1 MLWIALRAWPEAP
14 GSAPAALQSALACHA
29 LRYTP
34 RVSLARDAVLMEVS
48 ASLRLFGGLAALR
61 VQLWR
66 ELQQEM
72 GLDDSAG
79 LRAAAGRTSLQALA
93 RLRLNR
99 PWRETARIPAADLPL
114 AALDAAQAHLD
125 LLGSLGCHRWQD
137 LRRLPRQGVARRFGQ
152 DLLDALDQAWAERP
166 ESHQWWQVPE
176 VFESRLQCPG
186 GLEHAEGLLQAAR
199 HLLQHLRAW
208 LLARSLGVL
217 GVELVW
223 YSDIRRSAAEPVCL
237 PLRLSEPTQDMA
249 HLQRLLGERLSAMRL
264 QAPAHAVSLR
274 SLETVALAAC
284 SGSLLPQEQRSGESL
299 GQLLERLEARL
310 GRTQI
315 RCWQPG
321 DRHEPE
327 YMQQWLPAWA
337 SDRREGAAPTATP
350 RTDPI
355 TTRVILPP
363 ASLAGSATAAKSGQ
377 GAGPHGPLPLAWGQ
391 LLPTWLLPQPRPLRL
406 QGDRP
411 CYPDPLALLVGP
423 QRLEISGWTAA
434 DSGPEHACRVAAPVL
449 RDYFI
454 ARSAQ
459 AGLLWIYRERKPRAQ
474 TAWFL
479 HGIFA

>member
-14 GSAPAALQSALACHA
+14 GSASAALQSALACHA

-48 ASLRLFGGLAALR
+48 ASLRLFGGLAALWL
-61 VQLWR
+61 QLR
-66 ELQQEM
+66 QELQQEM
-72 GLDDSAG
+72 GLNDSADV
-79 LRAAAGRTSLQALA
+79 RAAAGRTSLQALA
-93 RLRLNR
+93 RLRLDR
-99 PWRETARIPAADLPL
+99 PWRETARIPATDLPL

-152 DLLDALDQAWAERP
+152 ELLDALDQALGERP
-166 ESHQWWQVPE
+166 ESHEWWQVPE
-176 VFESRLQCPG
+176 VFESRLQWPG
-186 GLEHAEGLLQAAR
+186 GMEHTEGLLQAAQ

-208 LLARSLGVL
+208 LRTRSLGVL
-217 GVELVW
+217 GVELAW
-223 YSDIRRSAAEPVCL
+223 HSEIRRGAADPVCL

-249 HLQRLLGERLSAMRL
+249 HLQRLLGERLSVIRL
-264 QAPAHAVSLR
+264 QAPAHTISLR
-274 SLETVALAAC
+274 SLETVALEVC
-284 SGSLLPQEQRSGESL
+284 SGSLLPEEQRSGESL

-310 GRTQI
+310 GRAQI
-315 RCWQPG
+315 QRWQPR

-327 YMQQWLPAWA
+327 CMQQWLPVLTPH
-337 SDRREGAAPTATP
+337 RREGATPTTAPPMAPTKAGVSSP
-350 RTDPI
+350 S
-355 TTRVILPP
+355 
-363 ASLAGSATAAKSGQ
+363 ASFPSLTAGAASGQ
-377 GAGPHGPLPLAWGQ
+377 GAGSHAGLPLAWGQ

-411 CYPDPLALLVGP
+411 CYPGPLALLVGP
-423 QRLEISGWTAA
+423 QRLEIPGWTDAA
-434 DSGPEHACRVAAPVL
+434 SEPGDEGRVAVPVL